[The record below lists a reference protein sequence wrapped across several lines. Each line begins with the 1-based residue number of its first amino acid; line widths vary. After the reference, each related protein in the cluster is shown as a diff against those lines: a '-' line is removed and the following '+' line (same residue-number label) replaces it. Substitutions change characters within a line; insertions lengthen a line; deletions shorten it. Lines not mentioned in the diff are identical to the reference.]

1 MIRYKIICSITQINN
16 AQKIIKISY
25 NRVCYF
31 KVENPHKMKL
41 FKPWKS
47 YFYALLLH
55 PNEAKVLL
63 CSNQDNYY
71 LPHVEIRKGVW
82 SGDFQAIKKAIEQ
95 ELSISVNVLH
105 YASYQVDQ
113 EHHNI
118 KAIYVLEQHNP
129 TEEISIGTWYDL
141 QTVASLSCL
150 EPEQKS
156 IIEAYLI
163 ELENDNISEL
173 RSPWARQGWFGEAS
187 TWIEEQ
193 LEKLECK
200 QIAPIEYVR
209 SWSISCVLK
218 VQTTVGNLYFKESAT
233 FLPLFCD
240 EPLVTKELASLFPNH
255 LPNIIS
261 IDRQRHW
268 MLLTDFGKPV
278 GINIFLKR
286 QQNIYRLFAQIQIQ
300 SIEHRDRLLAIGC
313 LDRGLDILQSQI
325 DPLINDEDALSE
337 LSTAEIDRLHTLAPK
352 LKNLCS
358 QLASYNIPETLVHGD
373 LHLNNIALYQDNY
386 IFFDWTDSCISHPFF
401 DLFQLF
407 LDRNQ
412 NSFWGRLKGLGKQK
426 FNKYLRDQ
434 YLSQWVEYEPRERLL
449 DAWEIA
455 KPLCAL
461 HHAVSYH
468 SMISS
473 LEPRSKQEL
482 KSALPHLLREI
493 IY

>member
-1 MIRYKIICSITQINN
+1 
-16 AQKIIKISY
+16 
-25 NRVCYF
+25 
-31 KVENPHKMKL
+31 MKL

-55 PNEAKVLL
+55 PTEAKVLL
-63 CSNQDNYY
+63 RSNQDNYY
-71 LPHVEIRKGVW
+71 LPHVEIGKKVW

-95 ELSISVNVLH
+95 ELSISVNILH
-105 YASYQVDQ
+105 YANYQVDQ
-113 EHHNI
+113 EQREV
-118 KAIYVLEQHNP
+118 KGIYVLEQHKPN
-129 TEEISIGTWYDL
+129 EEIQLGTWYNR
-141 QTVASLSCL
+141 QTLASISCL
-150 EPEQKS
+150 ELEQKS
-156 IIEAYLI
+156 IVEGYLI
-163 ELENDNISEL
+163 ELENNRIPKS
-173 RSPWARQGWFGEAS
+173 RPPWARKGWFREAS
-187 TWIEEQ
+187 AWIEAQ
-193 LEKLECK
+193 LEKLDYQ

-218 VQTTVGNLYFKESAT
+218 VQTTAGTLYFKESAT

-240 EPLVTKELASLFPNH
+240 EPLVTKELANLFPHH

-268 MLLTDFGKPV
+268 MLLKDFGKPV
-278 GINIFLKR
+278 GISIFLKR
-286 QQNIYRLFAQIQIQ
+286 QQNIYRLFAQIQIK
-300 SIEHRDRLLAIGC
+300 SVEHRDRLLAVGC

-337 LSTAEIDRLHTLAPK
+337 LSAAEIDRLHTLAPK

-373 LHLNNIALYQDNY
+373 LHLHNIAFYQGHY

-407 LDRNQ
+407 IDGNQ
-412 NSFWGRLKGLGKQK
+412 QSLWGSLKGLGKQK

-434 YLSQWVEYEPRERLL
+434 YLSQWIEYEPRARLL

-455 KPLCAL
+455 KPLCPL
-461 HHAVSYH
+461 HHAISYQH
-468 SMISS
+468 IISN
-473 LEPRSKQEL
+473 LEPSSKQEL
-482 KSALPHLLREI
+482 NSALPYLLREI
-493 IY
+493 IGYY

>member
-1 MIRYKIICSITQINN
+1 
-16 AQKIIKISY
+16 
-25 NRVCYF
+25 
-31 KVENPHKMKL
+31 MKL

-55 PNEAKVLL
+55 PIEAKVLL
-63 CSNQDNYY
+63 GSNQNNYY
-71 LPHVEIRKGVW
+71 LPHVEIRKRIW
-82 SGDFQAIKKAIEQ
+82 SGDLQAIKKAIEQ

-105 YASYQVDQ
+105 YASYHVDQ
-113 EHHNI
+113 EQRKI
-118 KAIYVLEQHNP
+118 KGIYVLEQHNP
-129 TEEISIGTWYDL
+129 TEEIQLGTWYDH
-141 QTVASLSCL
+141 QTLASLSCI

-156 IIEAYLI
+156 IIEGYLI
-163 ELENDNISEL
+163 DLENDRIPEL
-173 RSPWARQGWFGEAS
+173 RPPWVRKGWFREAS

-193 LEKLECK
+193 LEKIDYK

-209 SWSISCVLK
+209 SWSISCVLR
-218 VQTTVGNLYFKESAT
+218 VQTTAGTLYFKESAT

-255 LPNIIS
+255 LPNIIN
-261 IDRQRHW
+261 IDCQRHW
-268 MLLTDFGKPV
+268 MLLKDFGKPF

-286 QQNIYRLFAQIQIQ
+286 QQNIYCLFAQIQIK
-300 SIEHRDRLLAIGC
+300 SVEHRDRLLAVGC

-325 DPLINDEDALSE
+325 DPLINDENALSE
-337 LSTAEIDRLHTLAPK
+337 LSAAEIDRLHTLAPK
-352 LKNLCS
+352 LKNFCS

-373 LHLNNIALYQDNY
+373 LHLHNIAFYQDNY

-412 NSFWGRLKGLGKQK
+412 NSFWGRLKGIGKGQ

-434 YLSQWVEYEPRERLL
+434 YLSQWVEYEPKERLL

-455 KPLCAL
+455 KPLCLL
-461 HHAVSYH
+461 HHAVSYQH
-468 SMISS
+468 IISS
-473 LEPRSKQEL
+473 LEPRSKNEL
-482 KSALPHLLREI
+482 NSALPYLLREI
-493 IY
+493 IRYF